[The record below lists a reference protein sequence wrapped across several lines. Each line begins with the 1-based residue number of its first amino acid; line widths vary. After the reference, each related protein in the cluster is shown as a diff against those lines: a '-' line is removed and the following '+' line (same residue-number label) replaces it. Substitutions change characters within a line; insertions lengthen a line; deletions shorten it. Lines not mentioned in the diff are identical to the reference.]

1 MRWGG
6 TSALSFPGVKDD
18 LEVVTPN
25 PAQISWDQASQLYRE
40 DGRSGRS
47 GIKPPAG
54 AAVSEK

>member
-1 MRWGG
+1 M
-6 TSALSFPGVKDD
+6 ALPPCLSLGVKDD

-25 PAQISWDQASQLYRE
+25 PAQVSWDQGSQLCRE

-54 AAVSEK
+54 TAVSEK